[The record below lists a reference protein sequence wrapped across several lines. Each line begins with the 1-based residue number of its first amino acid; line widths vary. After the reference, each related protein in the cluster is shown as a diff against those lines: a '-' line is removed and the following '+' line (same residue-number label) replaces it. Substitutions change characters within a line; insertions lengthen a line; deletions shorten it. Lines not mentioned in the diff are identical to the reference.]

1 MKGLSA
7 NTIVICMEGLSAHT
21 IIICMEGL
29 SACGLRLTWR
39 FTEKKT
45 NDNIPNQIL

>member
-21 IIICMEGL
+21 IIICMKGL

-39 FTEKKT
+39 FTENKT
-45 NDNIPNQIL
+45 DNNIPNQIS